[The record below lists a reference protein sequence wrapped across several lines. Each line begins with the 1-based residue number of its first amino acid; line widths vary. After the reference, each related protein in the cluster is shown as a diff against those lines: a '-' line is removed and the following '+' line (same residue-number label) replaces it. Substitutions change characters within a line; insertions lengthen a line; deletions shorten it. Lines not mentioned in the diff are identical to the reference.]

1 MIESLLGTLKSQVGE
16 QLTSKTKLPA
26 SNLDDVFSV
35 IGNVVKKETTKQ
47 LTGGN
52 LSNILGLFSDKTNSK
67 TSKQLGVNLN
77 TGVVSDLIS
86 KLGISPKLA
95 KEIAAIAIPSLIAL
109 ITKST
114 KPAASTKSTKATA
127 SAKSTKATTGT
138 KGTKA
143 AASTKSTKPTAST
156 KSTKATT
163 GTKGTEPTA
172 SAKTTKAPAKATA
185 AKTTKAPAKTKS
197 ASKGASSVLEDL
209 LGAAG
214 GKKGSL
220 GNIAKGLLGKF
231 FK

>member
-67 TSKQLGVNLN
+67 TSKQLGANLN

-86 KLGISPKLA
+86 KMGISPKLA
-95 KEIAAIAIPSLIAL
+95 KEIAAIAIPPLIAL
-109 ITKST
+109 ITKKT
-114 KPAASTKSTKATA
+114 ASPKSTKTTTA
-127 SAKSTKATTGT
+127 AKT
-138 KGTKA
+138 KGT
-143 AASTKSTKPTAST
+143 T
-156 KSTKATT
+156 
-163 GTKGTEPTA
+163 
-172 SAKTTKAPAKATA
+172 
-185 AKTTKAPAKTKS
+185 AKTTKAPAKTKI

>member
-16 QLTSKTKLPA
+16 QLTSKTELPA
-26 SNLDDVFSV
+26 GSLDDVFSV
-35 IGNVVKKETTKQ
+35 IGNAVKKETTKQ

-67 TSKQLGVNLN
+67 TSKQLGANLN

-95 KEIAAIAIPSLIAL
+95 KEIAAIAIPPLIAL

-114 KPAASTKSTKATA
+114 ASPKSTKAPAKATA
-127 SAKSTKATTGT
+127 GSKAKATTAT
-138 KGTKA
+138 KAPSKATGGTKA
-143 AASTKSTKPTAST
+143 K
-156 KSTKATT
+156 TT
-163 GTKGTEPTA
+163 T

-185 AKTTKAPAKTKS
+185 AKTTKAAAKTKS
-197 ASKGASSVLEDL
+197 ASKGASSILTDL
-209 LGAAG
+209 IEAAG

-220 GNIAKGLLGKF
+220 ADIAKGLLGKF
-231 FK
+231 VK